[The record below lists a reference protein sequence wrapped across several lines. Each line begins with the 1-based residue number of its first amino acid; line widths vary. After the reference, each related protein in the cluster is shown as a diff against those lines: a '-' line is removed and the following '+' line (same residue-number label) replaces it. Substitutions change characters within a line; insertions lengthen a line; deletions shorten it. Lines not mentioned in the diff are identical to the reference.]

1 MRIRMIRV
9 YGVFVWYARS
19 YDTRRIRMIHAFV
32 DDTRIPVFNWLIMIC
47 VMIAYDTS
55 IILVSYVKIYAS
67 DTLLFEIFL
76 IFAWEMSTMR
86 TNLMVTCSAQNAGNR
101 ISGLQ
106 ISKIFRGGMPPDSPR
121 YAMSL
126 KMLRSDFW
134 LDPPLYSPEYITP
147 TQKKNINLQ
156 FSHYFLSVWELDYL
170 CLRVWWSTAHLVC
183 KKVVVL
189 SSL

>member
-47 VMIAYDTS
+47 VKIAYDTS

-106 ISKIFRGGMPPDSPR
+106 ISNIFRGGACPD
-121 YAMSL
+121 AMSL

-134 LDPPLYSPEYITP
+134 LDPPLVS
-147 TQKKNINLQ
+147 
-156 FSHYFLSVWELDYL
+156 FLCTEHDFAPL
-170 CLRVWWSTAHLVC
+170 C
-183 KKVVVL
+183 
-189 SSL
+189 